1 MDIKSLKII
10 SNNLPNT
17 PGVYQFFDS
26 KNNII
31 YIGKAKNLKKR
42 VNSYFSNK
50 NHTGK
55 TNKLVNNISY
65 IKHIL
70 VKTESDAFLLE
81 NNLIKKYKPKYN
93 IQLKDGKSYPWIC
106 IKNERFP
113 RLFITR
119 KLIHDGS
126 EYYGPYTSIKTINT
140 LLGLIKNLFPIRTT
154 NYNLSEKKIND
165 KRNKLS
171 LRLFRKNGHSIIL
184 GFNMKDVDKLDETQ
198 LTENQYNRNINS
210 AKEILKGKFGQSKLD
225 MKKKMNKYSKKI
237 QYEKAQEIKEKLIAL
252 ENYQSK
258 STIVNPKINNVDVF
272 TIYSETDFAYIN
284 FLQICYGSIVRSYNT
299 EIKKKFEMDDKEILE
314 FAILEIR
321 SKFNSES
328 KEIYTNCKINL
339 GQNIKVSLPKTGDK
353 KQIVDLSLKNAKHF
367 RINQL
372 QQRKQL
378 DPVAHYQRILNQ
390 AKIDLKLDK
399 EPYHIECFDNS
410 NLHGT
415 NSTSACV
422 VFKNAKP
429 NKKEYR
435 HFNIKEVIGSNDFA
449 MMQEIVYRRYYR
461 LLKEK
466 QSLPELVII
475 DGGKGQLSS
484 ALNALIELK
493 LDKKIALIGIAKRL
507 EEIYFP
513 NDSTPLYLDK
523 RSETLKLIQNLRNE
537 AHRFS
542 LKHHRN
548 KRRSSLLT
556 NELEQIN
563 GIGEKTILELLRHF
577 KSNKNISTAKIKD
590 LKKVVGETRALLIY
604 NYYKSR

>member
-42 VNSYFSNK
+42 VKSYFSNK

-140 LLGLIKNLFPIRTT
+140 LLDLIKNLFPIRTT

-299 EIKKKFEMDDKEILE
+299 EIKKKFEMDDKEILK

-507 EEIYFP
+507 EKIYFP

-563 GIGEKTILELLRHF
+563 GIGEKTILSLLRYF

>member
-10 SNNLPNT
+10 SNNLPSN

-42 VNSYFSNK
+42 VNSYFSK
-50 NHTGK
+50 QSHTGK
-55 TNKLVNNISY
+55 TNKLISNISF

-70 VKTESDAFLLE
+70 VKTESDALLLE

-93 IQLKDGKSYPWIC
+93 IQLKDGKSYPWMC

-126 EYYGPYTSIKTINT
+126 EYYGPYTSIKTIHT
-140 LLGLIKNLFPIRTT
+140 LLDLINNLFPIRLS
-154 NYNLSEKKIND
+154 NYNLTEKKIND
-165 KRNKLS
+165 NKNKLS
-171 LRLFRKNGHSIIL
+171 LRLFRRDGHSIIL
-184 GFNMKDVDKLDETQ
+184 GFNIEGVEKTNETKLTETQ
-198 LTENQYNRNINS
+198 YKKNIDL
-210 AKEILKGKFGQSKLD
+210 AREILKGKFSQFKII
-225 MKKKMNKYSKKI
+225 MKKKMQQYSKNM

-272 TIYSETDFAYIN
+272 TVYSETDYAYIN

-299 EIKKKFEMDDKEILE
+299 EIKKKFEVDDKEILK

-339 GQNIKVSLPKTGDK
+339 GKTLKLSLPKTGDK
-353 KQIVDLSLKNAKHF
+353 KRIVDLSLKNAKHF

-378 DPVAHYQRILNQ
+378 DPEAHYQRILNQ
-390 AKIDLKLDK
+390 AKTDLKLNK

-410 NLHGT
+410 NLQGT
-415 NSTSACV
+415 NATSACV

-435 HFNIKEVIGSNDFA
+435 HFNIKEVIGPNDFA
-449 MMQEIVYRRYYR
+449 MMQEIVYRRYSR

-484 ALNALIELK
+484 ALKALIELK

-507 EEIYFP
+507 EDIYFP
-513 NDSTPLYLDK
+513 NESIPLYLDK

-548 KRRSSLLT
+548 KRSSSFLT
-556 NELEQIN
+556 NELEQIK
-563 GIGEKTILELLRHF
+563 GIGEKTILDLLRHF
-577 KSNKNISTAKIKD
+577 KSNRNISTAKIKD
-590 LKKVVGETRALLIY
+590 LKKIVGETRALLIY

>member
-1 MDIKSLKII
+1 MDIKKLKYI

-140 LLGLIKNLFPIRTT
+140 LLDLIKNLFPIRTT

-299 EIKKKFEMDDKEILE
+299 EIKKKFEMDDKEILK

-410 NLHGT
+410 NLYGT

-449 MMQEIVYRRYYR
+449 TMQEIVYRRYYR
-461 LLKEK
+461 QLKEK

-548 KRRSSLLT
+548 KRSSSLLT

-563 GIGEKTILELLRHF
+563 GIGEKTILSLLRYF

-590 LKKVVGETRALLIY
+590 LKKVVGETRALKIY

>member
-42 VNSYFSNK
+42 VKSYFSNK

-93 IQLKDGKSYPWIC
+93 IQLKDDKSYPWIC

-140 LLGLIKNLFPIRTT
+140 LLDLIKNLFPIRTN

-165 KRNKLS
+165 KRNNLS

-184 GFNMKDVDKLDETQ
+184 GFNMKDVDKSDETQ

>member
-10 SNNLPNT
+10 SNNLPSN

-42 VNSYFSNK
+42 VNSYFSRQS
-50 NHTGK
+50 HTGK
-55 TNKLVNNISY
+55 TNKLISNISS

-70 VKTESDAFLLE
+70 VKTESDALLLE

-140 LLGLIKNLFPIRTT
+140 LLDLINNLFPIRLS
-154 NYNLSEKKIND
+154 NYNLTEKKINN
-165 KRNKLS
+165 KKNKLS
-171 LRLFRKNGHSIIL
+171 LRLYRKDGHSIIL
-184 GFNMKDVDKLDETQ
+184 GFNIEGEEKTNETK
-198 LTENQYNRNINS
+198 LTEIQYQKNIDL
-210 AKEILKGKFGQSKLD
+210 AREILKGKFSQFKII
-225 MKKKMNKYSKKI
+225 MRKKMQKHSKNM

-272 TIYSETDFAYIN
+272 TVYSEKDYAYIN

-299 EIKKKFEMDDKEILE
+299 EIKKKFEVDDKEILE

-339 GQNIKVSLPKTGDK
+339 GQNVKVSLPKTGDK
-353 KQIVDLSLKNAKHF
+353 KQIVDLSLKNVKHF

-378 DPVAHYQRILNQ
+378 DPQAHFQRILNQ
-390 AKIDLKLDK
+390 VKIDLKLNK
-399 EPYHIECFDNS
+399 VPYHIECFDNS

-415 NSTSACV
+415 NPTSACV
-422 VFKNAKP
+422 VYKNAKP
-429 NKKEYR
+429 YKKEYR
-435 HFNIKEVIGSNDFA
+435 HFNIKKVIGPNDFA
-449 MMQEIVYRRYYR
+449 MMQEIVYRRYSR
-461 LLKEK
+461 LLEENK
-466 QSLPELVII
+466 SLPELVII

-484 ALNALIELK
+484 ALNSLIELK
-493 LDKKIALIGIAKRL
+493 LNKEIGLIGIAKRL

-513 NDSTPLYLDK
+513 NESIPLYLDK
-523 RSETLKLIQNLRNE
+523 RSETLRLIQNLRNE

-548 KRRSSLLT
+548 KRRSSFLT
-556 NELEQIN
+556 NELEQIK
-563 GIGEKTILELLRHF
+563 GIGEKTILDLLTHF
-577 KSNKNISTAKIKD
+577 KSNRNIATAKIKD
-590 LKKVVGETRALLIY
+590 LKKIVGETRALLIY

>member
-10 SNNLPNT
+10 SNNLPSN

-42 VNSYFSNK
+42 VNSYFSK
-50 NHTGK
+50 QNHTGK
-55 TNKLVNNISY
+55 TNKLISNISS

-70 VKTESDAFLLE
+70 VKTESDALLLE

-93 IQLKDGKSYPWIC
+93 IQLKDGKSYPWMC

-140 LLGLIKNLFPIRTT
+140 LLDLINNLFPIRLS
-154 NYNLSEKKIND
+154 NYNLTEKKIN
-165 KRNKLS
+165 NKKNRLS
-171 LRLFRKNGHSIIL
+171 LRLYRKDGHSIIL
-184 GFNMKDVDKLDETQ
+184 GFNIEGEEKTNETK
-198 LTENQYNRNINS
+198 LTEIQYQKNIDL
-210 AKEILKGKFGQSKLD
+210 AREILKGKFSQFKII
-225 MKKKMNKYSKKI
+225 MRKKMQKYSKNM

-272 TIYSETDFAYIN
+272 TVYSEKDYAYIN

-299 EIKKKFEMDDKEILE
+299 EIKKKFEVDDKEILE

-328 KEIYTNCKINL
+328 REIYTNCKINL
-339 GQNIKVSLPKTGDK
+339 GQNLKVSLPKTGDK

-372 QQRKQL
+372 QQRKHL
-378 DPVAHYQRILNQ
+378 DPQAHYQRILNQ
-390 AKIDLKLDK
+390 VKIDLKLNK
-399 EPYHIECFDNS
+399 VPYHIECFDNS

-415 NSTSACV
+415 NPTSACV
-422 VFKNAKP
+422 VYKNAKP
-429 NKKEYR
+429 DKKEYR
-435 HFNIKEVIGSNDFA
+435 HFNIKKVIGPNDFA
-449 MMQEIVYRRYYR
+449 MMQEIVYRRYSR
-461 LLKEK
+461 LLEEN
-466 QSLPELVII
+466 QPLPELVII

-484 ALNALIELK
+484 ALNSLIELK
-493 LDKKIALIGIAKRL
+493 LNKKIALIGIAKRL

-513 NDSTPLYLDK
+513 NESIPLYLDK

-542 LKHHRN
+542 LKHHRS
-548 KRRSSLLT
+548 KRRSNFLT
-556 NELEQIN
+556 NELDQIK
-563 GIGEKTILELLRHF
+563 GIGEKTIIDLLRHF

-590 LKKVVGETRALLIY
+590 LIKIVGEKRALLIY

>member
-10 SNNLPNT
+10 SNNLPSN

-42 VNSYFSNK
+42 VNSYFSK
-50 NHTGK
+50 QSHTGK
-55 TNKLVNNISY
+55 TNKLISNISF

-70 VKTESDAFLLE
+70 VKTESDALLLE

-93 IQLKDGKSYPWIC
+93 IQLKDGKSYPWMC

-119 KLIHDGS
+119 KLIHEGS

-140 LLGLIKNLFPIRTT
+140 LLDLINNLFPIRLS
-154 NYNLSEKKIND
+154 NYNLTEKKIND
-165 KRNKLS
+165 KKNKLS
-171 LRLFRKNGHSIIL
+171 LRLFKKNGHSIIL
-184 GFNMKDVDKLDETQ
+184 GFNIEGVEKTNETKLIETQ
-198 LTENQYNRNINS
+198 YKKNIDL
-210 AKEILKGKFGQSKLD
+210 AREILKGKFSQFKNV
-225 MKKKMNKYSKKI
+225 MKKKMQQYSKNM

-272 TIYSETDFAYIN
+272 TVYSETDYAYIN

-299 EIKKKFEMDDKEILE
+299 EIKKKFEVDDKEILE

-353 KQIVDLSLKNAKHF
+353 KQIVDLSLKNVKHF

-378 DPVAHYQRILNQ
+378 DPETHYQRILNQ
-390 AKIDLKLDK
+390 AKIDLKLNK

-415 NSTSACV
+415 NATSACV

-435 HFNIKEVIGSNDFA
+435 HFNIKEVVGPNDFA
-449 MMQEIVYRRYYR
+449 MMQEVVYRRYSR

-466 QSLPELVII
+466 QSLPELAII

-513 NDSTPLYLDK
+513 NDSIPLYLDK

-548 KRRSSLLT
+548 KRGSSFLT
-556 NELEQIN
+556 NELEQIK
-563 GIGEKTILELLRHF
+563 GVGEKTILDLLRHF
-577 KSNKNISTAKIKD
+577 KSNRNISTAKIKD
-590 LKKVVGETRALLIY
+590 LKKIIGDKRALLIY

>member
-10 SNNLPNT
+10 SNNLPSN

-42 VNSYFSNK
+42 VNSYFSK
-50 NHTGK
+50 QSHTGK
-55 TNKLVNNISY
+55 TNKLISNISF

-70 VKTESDAFLLE
+70 VKTESDALLLE

-93 IQLKDGKSYPWIC
+93 IQLKDGKSYPWMC

-126 EYYGPYTSIKTINT
+126 EYYGPYTSIKTIHT
-140 LLGLIKNLFPIRTT
+140 LLDLINNLFPIRLS
-154 NYNLSEKKIND
+154 NYNLTEKKIND
-165 KRNKLS
+165 NKNKLS
-171 LRLFRKNGHSIIL
+171 LRLFRRDGHSIIL
-184 GFNMKDVDKLDETQ
+184 GFNIEGVEKTNETKLTETQ
-198 LTENQYNRNINS
+198 YKKNIDL
-210 AKEILKGKFGQSKLD
+210 AREILKGKFSQFKII
-225 MKKKMNKYSKKI
+225 MKKKMQQYSKNM

-272 TIYSETDFAYIN
+272 TVYSEMDYAYIN

-299 EIKKKFEMDDKEILE
+299 EIKKKFEVDDKEILK

-339 GQNIKVSLPKTGDK
+339 GKTLKLSLPKTGDK
-353 KQIVDLSLKNAKHF
+353 KRIVDLSLKNAKHF

-378 DPVAHYQRILNQ
+378 DPEAHYQRILNQ
-390 AKIDLKLDK
+390 AKIDLKLNK

-410 NLHGT
+410 NLQGT
-415 NSTSACV
+415 NATSACV

-435 HFNIKEVIGSNDFA
+435 HFNIKEVIGPNDFA
-449 MMQEIVYRRYYR
+449 MMQEIVYRRYSR

-484 ALNALIELK
+484 ALKALIELK

-507 EEIYFP
+507 EDIYFP
-513 NDSTPLYLDK
+513 NESIPLYLDK

-548 KRRSSLLT
+548 KRSSSFLT
-556 NELEQIN
+556 NELEQIK
-563 GIGEKTILELLRHF
+563 GIGEKTILDLLRHF
-577 KSNKNISTAKIKD
+577 KSNRNISTAKIKD
-590 LKKVVGETRALLIY
+590 LKKIVGETRALLIY

>member
-42 VNSYFSNK
+42 VKSYFSNK

-140 LLGLIKNLFPIRTT
+140 LLDLIKNLFPIRTT

-184 GFNMKDVDKLDETQ
+184 GFNIKDVDKSDETQ

-210 AKEILKGKFGQSKLD
+210 AKKILKGKFGQSKLD

-339 GQNIKVSLPKTGDK
+339 GQNIKISLPKTGDK

-507 EEIYFP
+507 EEIYFS

-563 GIGEKTILELLRHF
+563 GIGEKTILELLRYF

>member
-10 SNNLPNT
+10 SNNLPSN

-42 VNSYFSNK
+42 VNSYFSK
-50 NHTGK
+50 QSHTGK
-55 TNKLVNNISY
+55 TNKLISNISF

-70 VKTESDAFLLE
+70 VKTESDALLLE

-93 IQLKDGKSYPWIC
+93 IQLKDGKSYPWMC

-126 EYYGPYTSIKTINT
+126 EYYGPYTSIKTIHT
-140 LLGLIKNLFPIRTT
+140 LLDLINNLFPIRLS
-154 NYNLSEKKIND
+154 NYNLTEKKIND
-165 KRNKLS
+165 NKNKLS
-171 LRLFRKNGHSIIL
+171 LRLFRRDGHSIIL
-184 GFNMKDVDKLDETQ
+184 GFNIEGVEKTNETKLTETQ
-198 LTENQYNRNINS
+198 YKKNIDL
-210 AKEILKGKFGQSKLD
+210 AREILKGKFSQFKII
-225 MKKKMNKYSKKI
+225 MKKKMQQYSKNM

-272 TIYSETDFAYIN
+272 TVYSEMDYAYIN

-299 EIKKKFEMDDKEILE
+299 EIKKKFEVDDKEILE

-339 GQNIKVSLPKTGDK
+339 GKTLKLSLPKTGDK
-353 KQIVDLSLKNAKHF
+353 KRIVDLSLKNAKHF

-378 DPVAHYQRILNQ
+378 DPEAHYQRILNQ
-390 AKIDLKLDK
+390 AKTDLKLNK

-410 NLHGT
+410 NLQGT
-415 NSTSACV
+415 NATSACV

-435 HFNIKEVIGSNDFA
+435 YFNIKEVIGPNDFA
-449 MMQEIVYRRYYR
+449 MMQEIVYRRYSR

-484 ALNALIELK
+484 ALKALIELK

-507 EEIYFP
+507 EDIYFP
-513 NDSTPLYLDK
+513 NESIPLYLDK

-542 LKHHRN
+542 LKHHR
-548 KRRSSLLT
+548 KKRSSSFLT
-556 NELEQIN
+556 NELEQIK
-563 GIGEKTILELLRHF
+563 GIGEKTILDLLRHF
-577 KSNKNISTAKIKD
+577 KSNRNISTAKIKD
-590 LKKVVGETRALLIY
+590 LKKIVGEKRALLIY